1 LIPFAWIN
9 GMEWVE
15 TVALPGRRVVS
26 SRVLTG
32 GYSNHNE
39 LVETDDGGR
48 FVLRRH
54 LGTNRCAVE
63 VALAARLRGV
73 VPVPEVV
80 AFSPSDGLVLSVF
93 VDGQPPSGGYAVGE
107 TLARIGSVS
116 FDEPGFFGDGSLVPD
131 GTEPI
136 GGLDAFVERCLRTGN
151 AAGYLSD
158 IEQRSLLRLAST
170 SDISVLSGSRRLVHG
185 DYNPKNLL
193 ASGGRI
199 VAVLDWEFAF
209 SSSPLFDVGNMLRFP
224 QPPGFAEDFL
234 RGFRDGGGHLPADW
248 RELSQ
253 ALDLYSLADFLTR
266 PVDHRYFGRAVTRI
280 RELVR

>member
-1 LIPFAWIN
+1 
-9 GMEWVE
+9 MEWVE

-26 SRVLTG
+26 SRELTG
-32 GYSNHNE
+32 GYSNHNV
-39 LVETDDGGR
+39 LLTMDDGSR
-48 FVLRRH
+48 FVLRRY

-63 VALAARLRGV
+63 VALASRLRGV

-93 VDGQPPSGGYAVGE
+93 VDGQPPTSGYSVGE

-116 FDEPGFFGDGSLVPD
+116 FDLPGFFDSSLSPD
-131 GTEPI
+131 GVEPI

-151 AAGYLSD
+151 AVGYLSD
-158 IEQRSLLRLAST
+158 VEQRSLLRLASS
-170 SDISVLSGSRRLVHG
+170 SDISGLSGSHQLVHA

-193 ASGGRI
+193 ASGDRV

-224 QPPGFAEDFL
+224 QPAGFADDFL
-234 RGFRDGGGHLPADW
+234 RGFRDGGGDLPADW

-266 PVDHRYFGRAVTRI
+266 PVEHRYFGRAVTRI

>member
-1 LIPFAWIN
+1 
-9 GMEWVE
+9 MEWVE
-15 TVALPGRRVVS
+15 NVALPGRRVVS
-26 SRVLTG
+26 SRELTG
-32 GYSNHNE
+32 GYSNHNV

-48 FVLRRH
+48 FVLRRY

-93 VDGQPPSGGYAVGE
+93 VDGHPPSSGYSVGE

-116 FDEPGFFGDGSLVPD
+116 FDAPGFFGSSSDGLSPD
-131 GTEPI
+131 GFEPI

-158 IEQRSLLRLAST
+158 VEQQSLLKFAASA
-170 SDISVLSGSRRLVHG
+170 DISDLSGSHQLVHA

-193 ASGGRI
+193 ASGDRI

-209 SSSPLFDVGNMLRFP
+209 SSSPLFDVGNMLRDP
-224 QPPGFAEDFL
+224 RPAGFADDFL
-234 RGFRDGGGHLPADW
+234 RGFRDGGGDLPANW